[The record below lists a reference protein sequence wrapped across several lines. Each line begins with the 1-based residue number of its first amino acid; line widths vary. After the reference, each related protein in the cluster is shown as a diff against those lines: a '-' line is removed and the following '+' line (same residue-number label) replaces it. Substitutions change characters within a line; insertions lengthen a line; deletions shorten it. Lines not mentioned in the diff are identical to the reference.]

1 MQGPYEPPMLAA
13 QARMMPG
20 PAASPTVRVLDSL
33 RFVFDDRDWKT
44 NCLIGVVFLFI
55 PIVGPIA
62 LAGWLCEIHQRLV
75 RGHPQP
81 MPKLDFTD
89 LGHFLGRG
97 VAPFLVQLVLSV
109 PVSIMIVGGYFV
121 TAFGSLAI
129 IAATGEPLL
138 GLLVV
143 LVVAVGVGV
152 LSLVLGIVM
161 NAAFTRAELTES
173 IGDALSI
180 GPVLQYTR
188 TTWLQVLIKNILFG
202 FVGLGLILVGMALF
216 CVGIYPAAIVLQV
229 AAMHLRWQIYRYHV
243 DRGGEPIA
251 VKGPQVLPS
260 EAARPHHGYGAT
272 GGTGGHF

>member
-1 MQGPYEPPMLAA
+1 MT
-13 QARMMPG
+13 PG
-20 PAASPTVRVLDSL
+20 PAATPMVRVLESV
-33 RFVFDDRDWKT
+33 RFVFDDREWKT
-44 NCLIGVVFLFI
+44 NCLIGVVFMFI

-81 MPKLDFTD
+81 VPKLDFSD

-109 PVSIMIVGGYFV
+109 PISMMMVGGYFV
-121 TAFGSLAI
+121 TAFGSLAL

-138 GLLVV
+138 ALVVVLLVV
-143 LVVAVGVGV
+143 GCVGV
-152 LSLVLGIVM
+152 LSLFLGVVM

-173 IGDALSI
+173 FGDALAL
-180 GPVLQYTR
+180 GPLFQYTR

-202 FVGLGLILVGMALF
+202 FVGMGIMFVGMALL
-216 CVGIYPAAIVLQV
+216 CVGIYPAAIVLQI

-243 DRGGEPIA
+243 ERGGDPIA
-251 VKGPQVLPS
+251 VKEPQVLPS
-260 EAARPHHGYGAT
+260 EASRPHHGYGAS
-272 GGTGGHF
+272 GSAGGHF

>member
-1 MQGPYEPPMLAA
+1 MT
-13 QARMMPG
+13 PG
-20 PAASPTVRVLDSL
+20 PATTPTVRVLDSV
-33 RFVFDDRDWKT
+33 RFVFDEQEWKT

-81 MPKLDFTD
+81 VPKLDFSD

-97 VAPFLVQLVLSV
+97 VSPFLVQLVLSV
-109 PVSIMIVGGYFV
+109 PISIMIVGGYLV
-121 TAFGSLAI
+121 AAFGSLAL

-138 GLLVV
+138 GLVLVL
-143 LVVAVGVGV
+143 LVVACVSV
-152 LSLVLGIVM
+152 LSLLLGVVM

-173 IGDALSI
+173 FGDALSLR
-180 GPVLQYTR
+180 PLLQYTR
-188 TTWLQVLIKNILFG
+188 MTWLQVLVKTILFG
-202 FVGLGLILVGMALF
+202 FVGMGVMFVGMALF
-216 CVGIYPAAIVLQV
+216 CVGIYPAAIVLQI

-251 VKGPQVLPS
+251 VKEPQVLPS
-260 EAARPHHGYGAT
+260 EATRPHHGYRPPA
-272 GGTGGHF
+272 GTGGHF